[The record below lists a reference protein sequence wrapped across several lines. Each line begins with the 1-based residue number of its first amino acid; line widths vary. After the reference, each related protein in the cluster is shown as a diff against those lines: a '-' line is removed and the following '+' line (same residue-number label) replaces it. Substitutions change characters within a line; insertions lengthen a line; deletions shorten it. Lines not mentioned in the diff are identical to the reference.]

1 MDNKAIITIVKDWI
15 HDLGIDTSDIQL
27 EIRGLINT
35 FKFDYR
41 SSKVNV
47 AIREQVINNKRFFIS
62 INNIHIAAIEENGI
76 LTDMF
81 TGYIEPFSIVEIYN
95 LLNRLKY
102 PIPKEF
108 KAFCKAIEEFFTR
121 KKTRYDRQLIVAA
134 NHISMYT
141 MHSGDYHAGIL
152 IKEEDNSITMK
163 CNDTKIIEYTYC
175 DNIVKT
181 VDVAPP
187 TPLSFADIH
196 EIKDAIIYELI
207 PHDKPDTDEDKHI
220 TDIKVKV
227 YNWLTGFINKH
238 GGCIEVFD
246 DKSWTYHSN
255 FPKKSVTVGIYSA
268 YVKYLWI
275 GNPAN
280 KVIVFDVNDNW
291 KAELCGIHH
300 ECFPIIQQDLIKL
313 QFSLNEF
320 YSANKPDST
329 DEELLES
336 ISKAYRTV
344 TDVLTDDFKQK
355 VDDGSMKNTVINN
368 ASDFLEA
375 AEGFKPGV
383 CYFDSMIYASEIIKI
398 RKEENK
404 MNIPSIKHVLF
415 NEVKKVTTVLF
426 TDGTRVTSKAT
437 SEDEFDPEVGFAM
450 CIMKKIYGNRSKFL
464 KEIEKYHNAG
474 AHRNRKLA
482 EKAERK
488 AKREADAKKEI

>member
-15 HDLGIDTSDIQL
+15 HDLGIDISDIQL
-27 EIRGLINT
+27 EIRGVRNT
-35 FKFDYR
+35 IKFDYR
-41 SSKVNV
+41 STKVDITIMERIV
-47 AIREQVINNKRFFIS
+47 NNKRFFIS

-76 LTDMF
+76 ITDMF

-102 PIPKEF
+102 PITKEF

-121 KKTRYDRQLIVAA
+121 KKTRYDRQLIVSA

-141 MHSGDYHAGIL
+141 MYSGDYHAGIL
-152 IKEEDNSITMK
+152 IKEEYNSITMK

-187 TPLSFADIH
+187 TPLSFAEIH

-227 YNWLTGFINKH
+227 YKWLTGFINKH
-238 GGCIEVFD
+238 GGYIEVLG
-246 DKSWTYHSN
+246 DKTWTYHAN

-280 KVIVFDVNDNW
+280 RVIVFDVNDNW

-313 QFSLNEF
+313 QFSLNEL
-320 YSANKPDST
+320 YTANKPDST

-355 VDDGSMKNTVINN
+355 ADDGSMKEDTSTYSLLRLRLLRLKDLASSLGECSPIDQLTKSEKISKRLLKDLNLVCVI
-368 ASDFLEA
+368 
-375 AEGFKPGV
+375 
-383 CYFDSMIYASEIIKI
+383 
-398 RKEENK
+398 
-404 MNIPSIKHVLF
+404 SIL
-415 NEVKKVTTVLF
+415 
-426 TDGTRVTSKAT
+426 
-437 SEDEFDPEVGFAM
+437 
-450 CIMKKIYGNRSKFL
+450 
-464 KEIEKYHNAG
+464 
-474 AHRNRKLA
+474 
-482 EKAERK
+482 
-488 AKREADAKKEI
+488 